1 LTPNGKIDRKRLPA
15 PESVKKE
22 RPEFVQPG
30 SGIERQVADLWKEI
44 LQVDTVGLNDN
55 FFDLGGHS
63 LNVIQLQTR
72 VKEVFDRE
80 IAVVDLFKYPTVSAF
95 ARFLSEGHE
104 EKQVTAQARERV
116 AKQRSALN
124 IQRARM
130 RKRRQS

>member
-1 LTPNGKIDRKRLPA
+1 
-15 PESVKKE
+15 
-22 RPEFVQPG
+22 
-30 SGIERQVADLWKEI
+30 
-44 LQVDTVGLNDN
+44 
-55 FFDLGGHS
+55 
-63 LNVIQLQTR
+63 
-72 VKEVFDRE
+72 
-80 IAVVDLFKYPTVSAF
+80 VSAF